1 MADPH
6 PPEVPANGGGPA
18 ETLVPCL
25 GSKRQ
30 RRPSVRLGE
39 IGDQP
44 AAIPYEPYIRRTKH
58 WKLPSDHA
66 KPRAYLSRDPFK
78 HSSKTRP
85 LTTLAPE
92 GDALDGP
99 PTSDDHVLLPV
110 DENLDFHGAGIR
122 RGSRDGKAW
131 RGGGVR
137 RARSSWIPK
146 VDEGNEG
153 PDLKSSSGEDAGDEG
168 YRDNLESPSDRN
180 DRRAAARVRVSESRD
195 GGPWAEGDLPSETDN
210 RDWNNR
216 NGWWRS
222 VGDGGV
228 RSWLNGLGLGRY
240 APVFEIH
247 EVDDDVLPLLTL
259 EDLKDMGINA
269 VGSRRKMYCAI
280 QKLRKNVM

>member
-1 MADPH
+1 MADLH
-6 PPEVPANGGGPA
+6 PPEAPANGGGPV
-18 ETLVPCL
+18 ETIVAFP

-44 AAIPYEPYIRRTKH
+44 AAIPYEPYFRRTKH
-58 WKLPSDHA
+58 WKFPSDDH
-66 KPRAYLSRDPFK
+66 KPRAHPPKDPAKHPSR
-78 HSSKTRP
+78 TRP
-85 LTTLAPE
+85 LTTLAPD
-92 GDALDGP
+92 GDALDALLAA
-99 PTSDDHVLLPV
+99 DDHVLLPV
-110 DENLDFHGAGIR
+110 DENLDPLAAGIR

-137 RARSSWIPK
+137 RARSSWISK

-153 PDLKSSSGEDAGDEG
+153 ADLKSSGGEDAGDEG
-168 YRDNLESPSDRN
+168 YREGSESPLDRK

-195 GGPWAEGDLPSETDN
+195 GAPLAEGDLPSETDN

-216 NGWWRS
+216 NGWCRS
-222 VGDGGV
+222 VEDGGV
-228 RSWLNGLGLGRY
+228 RSWLHGLGLGRY

-247 EVDDDVLPLLTL
+247 EVDDEVLPMLTL

-280 QKLRKNVM
+280 QKLRKKAM